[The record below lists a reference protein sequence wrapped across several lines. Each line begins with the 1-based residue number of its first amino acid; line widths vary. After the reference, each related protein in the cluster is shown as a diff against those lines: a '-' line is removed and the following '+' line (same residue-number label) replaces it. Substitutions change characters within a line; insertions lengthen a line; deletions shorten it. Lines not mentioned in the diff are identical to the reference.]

1 MTTRTETSAGGAV
14 KSPASR
20 SVWRTAP
27 ARRPGRNAAPG
38 RGMDGYWP
46 WMFVVPTLFGVL
58 VFYIWPIIQTAYLS
72 FTESGPFGGEEWI
85 GGDNYLTMFQDGNV
99 ARALVN
105 TIVYTLIVLAG
116 IPIALLMANLVNK
129 PGLRFASFYRV
140 LFFMPYIAMPTA
152 VALVWRMIYNGDF
165 GVLNYMLSLVGIDGP
180 YWTSTPGFAIVS
192 VGIVGMWSSL
202 GFGIIILGAALKNIS
217 PDYYEAA
224 QLDGATPWKQFTSI
238 TIPLVSPS
246 LFFVTI
252 ISVIN
257 GFQLFDL
264 LYAIMGQYNPALV
277 QSQSLVYI
285 FYNQAFIQNDKG
297 YAAAIGVLILVV
309 IGIVTLFQFRMQKKW
324 VNYV

>member
-1 MTTRTETSAGGAV
+1 MTTGTGTKGGGGSPSTPYPVLLSA
-14 KSPASR
+14 PD
-20 SVWRTAP
+20 
-27 ARRPGRNAAPG
+27 RRPRRSASPKPS
-38 RGMDGYWP
+38 MDGMWP
-46 WMFVVPTLFGVL
+46 WLFVLPTLLGVL
-58 VFYIWPIIQTAYLS
+58 AFYIWPIIQTGYLS

-85 GGDNYLTMFQDGNV
+85 GIANYETMLQDGNV
-99 ARALVN
+99 GLALVN
-105 TIVYTLIVLAG
+105 TIIYTVIVLSG
-116 IPIALLMANLVNK
+116 IPVALLLANQINR

-165 GVLNYMLSLVGIDGP
+165 GILNWVLSLVGIQGP

-192 VGIVGMWSSL
+192 VGFVGMWSSL

-217 PDYYEAA
+217 PDFYEAA
-224 QLDGATPWKQFTSI
+224 QLDGASRWKQFTSI
-238 TIPLVSPS
+238 TVPLVTPS

-264 LYAIMGQYNPALV
+264 LFAIMGQYNPALV

-309 IGIVTLFQFRMQKKW
+309 IGAVTWFQFRMQKKW

>member
-1 MTTRTETSAGGAV
+1 MTTLTGTPEGRSSSSALRPV
-14 KSPASR
+14 KR
-20 SVWRTAP
+20 SAP
-27 ARRPGRNAAPG
+27 ARRPVRRSPG
-38 RGMDGYWP
+38 TGVDGMWP
-46 WMFVVPTLFGVL
+46 WLFVLPTLFGVL

-72 FTESGPFGGEEWI
+72 FTETGAFGGAEWI
-85 GGDNYLTMFQDGNV
+85 GAENYATMLQDGNV
-99 ARALVN
+99 WRALVN
-105 TIVYTLIVLAG
+105 TLVYTAIVLAG
-116 IPIALLMANLVNK
+116 IPLALVLANLVNR

-165 GVLNYMLSLVGIDGP
+165 GILNWMLSLVGIDGP

-192 VGIVGMWSSL
+192 VGVVGMWASL

-224 QLDGATPWKQFTSI
+224 QLDGASRVKQFFSI
-238 TIPLVSPS
+238 TVPLVTPS

-309 IGIVTLFQFRMQKKW
+309 IGIVTWFQFSMQKKW

>member
-1 MTTRTETSAGGAV
+1 MTLRTGSTTEE
-14 KSPASR
+14 SR
-20 SVWRTAP
+20 AP
-27 ARRPGRNAAPG
+27 AAVPPVRPAPKKKQKNF
-38 RGMDGYWP
+38 DGYWP
-46 WMFVVPTLFGVL
+46 WLFVLPTLLGVL
-58 VFYIWPIIQTAYLS
+58 GFYIWPIIQTGYLS
-72 FTESGPFGGEEWI
+72 FTETGPFGGEEFI
-85 GGDNYLTMFQDGNV
+85 GLDNYQTMLADGNV
-99 ARALVN
+99 GQALIN
-105 TIVYTLIVLAG
+105 TLVYTVIVLAG
-116 IPIALLMANLVNK
+116 IPIALLMANLVNQ
-129 PGLRFASFYRV
+129 PGLKFASFYRV

-165 GVLNYMLSLVGIDGP
+165 GILNWLLSLVGIDGP

-192 VGIVGMWSSL
+192 VGIVGMWASL

-217 PDYYEAA
+217 PEYYEAA
-224 QLDGATPWKQFTSI
+224 QLDGATKWKQFTAI
-238 TIPLVSPS
+238 TVPLVTPS

-297 YAAAIGVLILVV
+297 YAAAIGMLILVV
-309 IGIVTLFQFRMQKKW
+309 IGIVTFFQFRMQKKW

>member
-1 MTTRTETSAGGAV
+1 MTLRTGSAVGESRDPADLPV
-14 KSPASR
+14 PVATTPQKKPKSF
-20 SVWRTAP
+20 
-27 ARRPGRNAAPG
+27 
-38 RGMDGYWP
+38 DGYWP
-46 WMFVVPTLFGVL
+46 WLFVLPTLLGVL
-58 VFYIWPIIQTAYLS
+58 GFYIWPIIQTGYLS
-72 FTESGPFGGEEWI
+72 FTETGPFGGEEFVGI
-85 GGDNYLTMFQDGNV
+85 DNYQTMLADGNV
-99 ARALVN
+99 AQALIN
-105 TIVYTLIVLAG
+105 TLIYTVIVLAG
-116 IPIALLMANLVNK
+116 IPIALLMANLVNQ

-165 GVLNYMLSLVGIDGP
+165 GILNWMLSLVDIDGP

-192 VGIVGMWSSL
+192 VGVVGMWASL

-217 PDYYEAA
+217 PEYYEAA
-224 QLDGATPWKQFTSI
+224 QLDGATKWKQFTSI
-238 TIPLVSPS
+238 TVPLVTPS

-297 YAAAIGVLILVV
+297 YAAAIGMVILVT
-309 IGIVTLFQFRMQKKW
+309 IGIVTFFQFRMQKKW

>member
-1 MTTRTETSAGGAV
+1 MSLRTGSTRGE
-14 KSPASR
+14 SPAPTDGPVRR
-20 SVWRTAP
+20 SGAKCRI
-27 ARRPGRNAAPG
+27 APG
-38 RGMDGYWP
+38 KSNAKGFDGYWP
-46 WMFVVPTLFGVL
+46 WLFVLPTLFGVL
-58 VFYIWPIIQTAYLS
+58 GFYIWPIIQTGYLS
-72 FTESGPFGGEEWI
+72 FTETGPFSGEEFVGI
-85 GGDNYLTMFQDGNV
+85 ENYQTMLADGNV
-99 ARALVN
+99 GQALVN
-105 TIVYTLIVLAG
+105 TLVYTVIVLAG
-116 IPIALLMANLVNK
+116 IPIALLMANLVNQ

-165 GVLNYMLSLVGIDGP
+165 GILNWMLSLGGIDGP

-192 VGIVGMWSSL
+192 VGVVGMWASL

-224 QLDGATPWKQFTSI
+224 QLDGATKWKQFTSI
-238 TIPLVSPS
+238 TVPLVTPS

-285 FYNQAFIQNDKG
+285 FYNQAFIQNDRG
-297 YAAAIGVLILVV
+297 YAAAIGMLILVV
-309 IGIVTLFQFRMQKKW
+309 IGIVTFFQFRMQKKW

>member
-1 MTTRTETSAGGAV
+1 MTLRTG
-14 KSPASR
+14 SR
-20 SVWRTAP
+20 REVSRAP
-27 ARRPGRNAAPG
+27 ADLPVRTPAAPRPPRAPKPTG
-38 RGMDGYWP
+38 FDGYWP
-46 WMFVVPTLFGVL
+46 WLFVLPTLFGVL
-58 VFYIWPIIQTAYLS
+58 GFYIWPIIQTGYLS
-72 FTESGPFGGEEWI
+72 FTETGPFGGEEFV
-85 GGDNYLTMFQDGNV
+85 GLDNYQAMLADGNV
-99 ARALVN
+99 GQALIN
-105 TIVYTLIVLAG
+105 TLIYTVIVLAG
-116 IPIALLMANLVNK
+116 IPIALLMANLVNQ

-165 GVLNYMLSLVGIDGP
+165 GVLNWMLSLVGIDGP

-192 VGIVGMWSSL
+192 VGIVGMWASL

-217 PDYYEAA
+217 PEYYEAA
-224 QLDGATPWKQFTSI
+224 QLDGATKWKQFTSI
-238 TIPLVSPS
+238 TVPLVTPS

-297 YAAAIGVLILVV
+297 YAAAIGMLILVT
-309 IGIVTLFQFRMQKKW
+309 IGIVTFFQFRMQKKW

>member
-1 MTTRTETSAGGAV
+1 MTTVTGRTVGG
-14 KSPASR
+14 SPASTNR
-20 SVWRTAP
+20 LVRRPAP
-27 ARRPGRNAAPG
+27 ARSARLP
-38 RGMDGYWP
+38 RGAGVDGLWP
-46 WMFVVPTLFGVL
+46 WLFVLPTLFGVL
-58 VFYIWPIIQTAYLS
+58 FFYIWPIIQTAYLS
-72 FTESGPFGGEEWI
+72 FTETGPFGGETWI
-85 GGDNYLTMFQDGNV
+85 GEANYTTMLTDSNV
-99 ARALVN
+99 GLALVN
-105 TIVYTLIVLAG
+105 TMAYTLIVLAG
-116 IPIALLMANLVNK
+116 IPIALGLASLVNR

-152 VALVWRMIYNGDF
+152 VALVWRVIYNGDF
-165 GVLNYMLSLVGIDGP
+165 GILNWLLSLVGIDGP

-192 VGIVGMWSSL
+192 VGIVGMWASL

-224 QLDGATPWKQFTSI
+224 QLDGATRWKQFTSI
-238 TIPLVSPS
+238 TVPLVTPS

-309 IGIVTLFQFRMQKKW
+309 IGTVTWFQFRMQKKW

>member
-1 MTTRTETSAGGAV
+1 MTLRTGSMVGE
-14 KSPASR
+14 SR
-20 SVWRTAP
+20 AP
-27 ARRPGRNAAPG
+27 AAHPVPVAAPKAPKARPKG
-38 RGMDGYWP
+38 FDGYWP
-46 WMFVVPTLFGVL
+46 WLFVLPTLFGVL
-58 VFYIWPIIQTAYLS
+58 GFYIWPIIQTGYLS
-72 FTESGPFGGEEWI
+72 FTETGPFGGEEFI
-85 GGDNYLTMFQDGNV
+85 GVDNYQTMLADGNV
-99 ARALVN
+99 GQALTN
-105 TIVYTLIVLAG
+105 TLVYTIIVLAG
-116 IPIALLMANLVNK
+116 IPIALLMANLVNQ

-165 GVLNYMLSLVGIDGP
+165 GILNWMLSLVGIDGP

-192 VGIVGMWSSL
+192 VGIVGMWASL

-217 PDYYEAA
+217 PEYYEAA
-224 QLDGATPWKQFTSI
+224 QLDGATRWKQFTAI
-238 TIPLVSPS
+238 TVPLVTPS

-297 YAAAIGVLILVV
+297 YAAAIGMLILVV
-309 IGIVTLFQFRMQKKW
+309 IGIVTFFQFRMQKKW

>member
-1 MTTRTETSAGGAV
+1 
-14 KSPASR
+14 
-20 SVWRTAP
+20 
-27 ARRPGRNAAPG
+27 
-38 RGMDGYWP
+38 
-46 WMFVVPTLFGVL
+46 MFVLPTLFGVL
-58 VFYIWPIIQTAYLS
+58 IFYIWPIIQTGYLS
-72 FTESGPFGGEEWI
+72 FTETGAFGGEEWT
-85 GGDNYLTMFQDGNV
+85 GAANYATMLQDGNV
-99 ARALVN
+99 WQALLN
-105 TIVYTLIVLAG
+105 TLIYTGIVLAG
-116 IPIALLMANLVNK
+116 IPLALIMANLVNR

-165 GVLNYMLSLVGIDGP
+165 GILNWLLSLFGIDGP

-192 VGIVGMWSSL
+192 VGIVGMWASL

-224 QLDGATPWKQFTSI
+224 QLDGASRFRQFTSI
-238 TIPLVSPS
+238 TVPLVTPS

-309 IGIVTLFQFRMQKKW
+309 IGIVTWFQFSMQKKW